1 MIRRWYILGAGAI
14 GRLFACKLQRLGLDP
29 VMLLRSGEHG
39 KTGITLRR
47 DGEEEKLQVDTCG
60 IAQLAVGEIDGLLVT
75 TKANDAAMAV
85 TACIPA
91 LVTAAPVVL
100 LHNGMGVLE
109 QLQRDHP
116 ALNLFAGT
124 TTEGAYRDGEI
135 LVHAGLGDT
144 VFGREQTP
152 APPWFAAFVEG
163 NERFSWSQDIDEALW
178 KKLLI
183 NCAINPL
190 TALHRCR
197 NGALLDNPALRAEVE
212 LLCEELAAVSAA
224 RGNARGAGCALD
236 WALGVIQRTADNQSS
251 MLQDALAGRDTEIR
265 YITGYLVSEAQ
276 RLGVPVPR
284 NEALLRQLDSTN
296 ASN

>member
-1 MIRRWYILGAGAI
+1 MIHRWHILGAGAI
-14 GRLFACKLQRLGLDP
+14 GRLFACKLQHLGLAP
-29 VMLLRSGEHG
+29 VLVLREGARG
-39 KTGITLRR
+39 DTIITRR
-47 DGEEEKLQVDTCG
+47 WDEREESIPVTTVGVEALEP
-60 IAQLAVGEIDGLLVT
+60 GEITGLLVT
-75 TKANDAAMAV
+75 TKVNHAVAAV
-85 TACIPA
+85 EACLPA
-91 LVTAAPVVL
+91 LAEGAPVIL

-109 QLQRDHP
+109 ELRRNHP
-116 ALNLFAGT
+116 TLSLYAGT
-124 TTEGAYRDGEI
+124 TTDGAYRDGEV
-135 LVHAGLGDT
+135 LVHAGLGETDIGGGE
-144 VFGREQTP
+144 VP
-152 APPWFAAFVEG
+152 DWFAPFESG
-163 NERFSWSQDIDEALW
+163 EERVRWCEDIDAALW

-251 MLQDALAGRDTEIR
+251 MLQDVLNGRETEIR
-265 YITGYLVSEAQ
+265 YITGYLVSEAE

-284 NEALLRQLDSTN
+284 NAALLRQLDSPIP
-296 ASN
+296 SH